1 MVLKFYGDKRSPNTR
16 RVLMILH
23 EKNVPFEFVE
33 VNVTKGQAKSPDNL
47 KRQPFGL
54 LPNIVSCA
62 SPTSKITLIIDTD
75 TDRMT
80 TD

>member
-1 MVLKFYGDKRSPNTR
+1 M
-16 RVLMILH
+16 MILH

-33 VNVTKGQAKSPDNL
+33 INLIKGQAKSSDNL

-54 LPNIVSCA
+54 VPSIVSRT
-62 SPTSKITLIIDTD
+62 SPSSNITLIIDTD